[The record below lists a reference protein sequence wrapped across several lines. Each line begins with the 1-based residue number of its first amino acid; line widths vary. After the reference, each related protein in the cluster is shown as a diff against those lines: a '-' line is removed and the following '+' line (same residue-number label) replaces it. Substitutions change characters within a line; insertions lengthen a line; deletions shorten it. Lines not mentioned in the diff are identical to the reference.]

1 MSPQAGHGSRAGSIH
16 LGVSVHFFIVN
27 LGCPKNSV
35 DGEGMAALLQAAGHR
50 PARSQRRA
58 DLVIVNTCGFIAAAR
73 AESLAA
79 LREAARDKRPGQ
91 VLIAAGCLA
100 ERQGADLARR
110 VPGIDACIGTRH
122 WSQIVTLVDR
132 LLAAAG
138 SAPVLLQSTGPG
150 DPVARCERTASGP
163 TAYLKIADGCDAAC
177 AFCAIPAIKG
187 PQRSKPREAVLAE
200 ARALV
205 DRGVRELI
213 LIAQD
218 TTAYGRDLGDRDGL
232 ATLIRDLL
240 REVPEL
246 VWLRLMYAYPQ
257 HIDDRL
263 IDLLASDSRI
273 CHYLDLPLQHAH
285 PDVLRRMRRPHDVEQ
300 VVRLVERL
308 RAAMPDIALRTTF
321 IVGFP
326 GETELEFEALLRF
339 IEVMR
344 FDRVGIFTYSKERG
358 TPAAALPG
366 QLPPT
371 IRRERYERAMALQQT
386 VSLECNRALI
396 GRTLLVLTEGSENG
410 ITAGRSYRD
419 APEVD
424 GLVLVRGAYP
434 LGEFLPVT
442 VTEALEYD
450 LVGAPAG
457 EPWQRAQRLSGV
469 HREDPPVDGAGG

>member
-1 MSPQAGHGSRAGSIH
+1 MR
-16 LGVSVHFFIVN
+16 FFIIN
-27 LGCPKNSV
+27 LGCPKNLV
-35 DGEGMAALLQAAGHR
+35 DSEGMAALLQAAGHR
-50 PARSQRRA
+50 PASAPRHA
-58 DLVIVNTCGFIAAAR
+58 DLIIVNTCGFIAAAR
-73 AESLAA
+73 AESLAT
-79 LREAARDKRPGQ
+79 LRQAAQDKRPGQ
-91 VLIAAGCLA
+91 MLVAAGCLA
-100 ERQGADLARR
+100 EREGAGLARR

-122 WSQIVTLVDR
+122 WSQIVPLVDQIVHR
-132 LLAAAG
+132 TG
-138 SAPVLLQSTGPG
+138 SLPVLLQDPGPG
-150 DPVARCERTASGP
+150 DTVAPCERTASGP

-187 PQRSKPREAVLAE
+187 PQRSKPREAILAE

-205 DRGVRELI
+205 DRGARELI

-218 TTAYGRDLGDRDGL
+218 TTAYGRDRGERRGL
-232 ATLIRDLL
+232 ASLIRDLL

-257 HIDDRL
+257 HVDGRL
-263 IDLLASDSRI
+263 IDLLASDPRI

-285 PDVLRRMRRPHDVEQ
+285 PDVLRRMRRPHDVEE

-308 RAAMPDIALRTTF
+308 RAAIPDIALRTAF

-326 GETELEFEALLRF
+326 GETEPEFEALLQF
-339 IEVMR
+339 LEAMR

-366 QLPPT
+366 HLPPT
-371 IRRERYERAMALQQT
+371 IRRERYERAMALQQRI
-386 VSLECNRALI
+386 SLERNRAQV
-396 GRTLLVLTEGSENG
+396 GRSLLVLTEGSQNG
-410 ITAGRSYRD
+410 ITAGRCYRD

-434 LGEFLPVT
+434 EGQFLPVT

-450 LVGAPAG
+450 LVGTPTG
-457 EPWQRAQRLSGV
+457 EPGQQAGRLSV
-469 HREDPPVDGAGG
+469 VQPEDRPGGTVQGQP